1 MLQDERLSHSGNDT
15 SLDRRAFV
23 GLGAVT
29 FMGVLPAAVYAQP
42 STPAP
47 DATAEATPEVD
58 VAIDTDALL
67 ELSILLTGVDALP
80 EGGVEPLAGLI
91 SADQAY
97 VSAFE
102 ELSAGAQVDESGR
115 LPDVSEDAQNLADN
129 IIAFWY
135 TGMFDGLPAPDREER
150 YFQLLAWQTVPYT
163 TILTVCKNFG
173 YWAEDVPVTFE

>member
-1 MLQDERLSHSGNDT
+1 MIMDERLSSSTKDRG
-15 SLDRRAFV
+15 LDRRTFV

-29 FMGVLPAAVYAQP
+29 FMGMVPAAVSAQP

-47 DATAEATPEVD
+47 DATAEATPEVE
-58 VAIDTDALL
+58 VAIDPDALL
-67 ELSILLTGVDALP
+67 KLSILLTGVDSLP

-91 SADQAY
+91 SADQGYA
-97 VSAFE
+97 SAFE
-102 ELSAGAQVDESGR
+102 ELSQNARLVESGR
-115 LPDVSEDAQNLADN
+115 LSDVSENAQSLADN

-135 TGMFDGLPAPDREER
+135 TGMFDGLPSPDREER

-173 YWAEDVPVTFE
+173 YWAD